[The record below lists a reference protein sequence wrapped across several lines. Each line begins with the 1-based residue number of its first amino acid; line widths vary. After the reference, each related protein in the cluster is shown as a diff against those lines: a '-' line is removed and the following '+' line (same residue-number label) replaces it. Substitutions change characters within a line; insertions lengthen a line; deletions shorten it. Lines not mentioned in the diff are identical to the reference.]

1 MKGQAPKVD
10 RRTAAD
16 VERQL
21 HQLLGVYTARW
32 PQFDPRR
39 GLSAALVGVF
49 RRYAEIIIERLNKV
63 PEKNF
68 LAFLDLLGASLLT
81 PQPARVPLTFSL
93 AAGTLVDAVVPAG
106 TQAAAPPAEG
116 EKEPVIFET
125 ERELVVTA
133 ARLDA
138 VYVRDPERDRYA
150 DISEIADPSAA
161 SQGVPIFE
169 GTRQTEHVFYL
180 GHDVLLSY
188 PAMREVH
195 LTFTLNRPPAN
206 AAPRALRWEVWD
218 GTDGTPVTPATDT
231 TAGLT
236 KDGDIVFSNLAAV
249 PRATVQNVRS
259 RWLRCRLLTP
269 VTNMK
274 GPAGGMLT
282 DTDLPLVQ
290 TAFMRVALNR
300 TGLPVEAAFT
310 NTVPVD
316 LSKDFFPLGERPR
329 YGDVFYLA
337 NGETFA
343 RPGASVG
350 LNVTLVNPA
359 SLGAA
364 SPIPATRASANL
376 SLLWEYWDGRSWKNL
391 VTALPAQSNASD
403 TTRALTESGR
413 VSFVL
418 PNDAAAANVNGV
430 DNAWLRV
437 RVASGN
443 YGEDTH
449 YELNDPNDPSK
460 GYRLNDPND
469 ISKGYRVAPANFA
482 PPSIKGL
489 TVDYSW
495 ASVPHPPDAAVTYND
510 YAYQTF
516 ARAPFKPFRAMG
528 DASPA
533 LYFGFSLPAARPHFP
548 NRKLSLY
555 AGTVEARYGEVFVP
569 VSPRRSVGVAKP
581 GEEVTHSLTVTNTA
595 RAQTTFDLAVTG
607 NRWGAAKGPAVTL
620 GPDQSGTIRVTV
632 RVPGTA
638 LPDQSDRAFVQVVA
652 GGAVVESGSAT
663 LVTAAGDVKPAPER
677 VRLEWEYWNGVE
689 WAGLLVRDD
698 TANFTLAGLVEF
710 LAPADFVRREEVGRD
725 LYWIRARWRAGQYEA
740 GPRLRRALLNTV
752 MAAQTVSIFDEVLGS
767 SDAGKSQ
774 RFAATRK
781 PVLSGE
787 RLEVREPEE
796 PSWAE
801 RETILKEGGGDAVR
815 VVRDDTGRP
824 VETWVRWLNV
834 PDFYGSGPRDR
845 HYVLDRLTGE
855 IRFGDGLNG
864 LIPPRGAGNLRL
876 ARYRTGGGAGGN
888 RAAGTVTQLK
898 TTVPYIDEVTNVE
911 PAAGGADAEARESL
925 VERAPRTI
933 RHRDR
938 AVTLEDYEDL
948 ARLASPDIARAKCVP
963 LYDLAADGGEEIRLG
978 TVSVIV
984 VPRSGGAK
992 PQPTL
997 ELINRARDFLAARR
1011 VPTGDVVVV
1020 GPEYVRVD
1028 VEATVGV
1035 ASLEGAGEVEAEVL
1049 RTLARYLH
1057 PLTGGLDNRGWDF
1070 GRRPHRSDLFALLES
1085 VAGVDYVHTLNVVE
1099 AEERAGA
1106 GATDRFLVYSG
1117 RHRIGLTFGAD

>member
-1 MKGQAPKVD
+1 MTVPAPKVD

-21 HQLLGVYTARW
+21 YQLLGKYAARW
-32 PQFDPRR
+32 PEFDPRR

-49 RRYAEIIIERLNKV
+49 RRYAEIIIERLNNV

-93 AAGTLVDAVVPAG
+93 AAGTLLDAVVPAG

-138 VYVRDPERDRYA
+138 VYVRDPERDRFA
-150 DISEIADPSAA
+150 DISEIANPSAA
-161 SQGVPIFE
+161 SEGAPVFE
-169 GTRQTEHVFYL
+169 GARQTEHLFYL
-180 GHDVLLSY
+180 GHDALLAH
-188 PAMREVH
+188 PVMREAR
-195 LTFTLNRPPAN
+195 LTFTLNRPLLN
-206 AAPRALRWEVWD
+206 AASRALRWEIWD
-218 GTDGTPVTPATDT
+218 GATGTPVTPASDG

-249 PRATVQNVRS
+249 PRATVENVGS

-269 VTNMK
+269 VTNMA
-274 GPAGGMLT
+274 GPAAGMLA
-282 DTDLPLVQ
+282 DADLPTIQSVFL
-290 TAFMRVALNR
+290 RVSLNR
-300 TGLPVEAAFT
+300 TALPVEAAFT
-310 NTVPVD
+310 NTVAVD
-316 LSKDFFPLGERPR
+316 LSKDFFPFGERPR

-343 RPGASVG
+343 RPGASVA

-376 SLLWEYWDGRSWKNL
+376 SLLWEYWNGRSWKSL
-391 VTALPAQSNASD
+391 LTAAPAPANAAD
-403 TTRALTESGR
+403 TTKALTESGR

-418 PNDAAAANVNGV
+418 PGDAAATNVNGV

-437 RVASGN
+437 RIASGN

-482 PPSIKGL
+482 PPSVKGV

-495 ASVPHPPDAAVTYND
+495 ASVSHIPDAAVTYND
-510 YAYQTF
+510 YTYQTF
-516 ARAPFKPFRAMG
+516 SRAPFKPFRPMG

-533 LYFGFSLPAARPHFP
+533 LYFGFSLPAGRPTFP

-555 AGTVEARYGEVFVP
+555 AGAVESRYGEVSVP
-569 VSPRRSVGVAKP
+569 VSPRRSVGAGLP
-581 GEEVTHSLTVTNTA
+581 GAEVIHTLTVTNTSA
-595 RAQTTFDLAVTG
+595 AQKTFDLSVTG
-607 NRWGAAKGPAVTL
+607 NRWGAAGGSPVIL
-620 GPDQSGTIRVTV
+620 GPGQSGTIRVTAA
-632 RVPGTA
+632 VPETA
-638 LPDQSDRAFVQVVA
+638 LPGQSDRAFVQVVA
-652 GGAVVESGSAT
+652 GAAPVEGGSAT
-663 LVTAAGDVKPAPER
+663 LFTAAGAQKPAPER
-677 VRLEWEYWNGVE
+677 VRLEWEYWNGSE

-698 TANFTLAGLVEF
+698 TSNFTLAGLVEF
-710 LAPADFVRREEVGRD
+710 LAPADFAVREEFGRR

-752 MAAQTVSIFDEVLGS
+752 IAAQTVSIFDEVLGS
-767 SDAGKSQ
+767 SDAGKGQ
-774 RFAATRK
+774 RFAATHK
-781 PVLSGE
+781 PVLGGE

-801 RETILKEGGGDAVR
+801 RETILDEEGADAVR

-824 VETWVRWLNV
+824 VETWVRWHNV

-855 IRFGDGLNG
+855 IRFGDGQNG

-876 ARYRTGGGAGGN
+876 ARYQTGGGTGGN

-898 TTVPYIDEVTNVE
+898 TTVPYIDKVTNVE
-911 PAAGGADAEARESL
+911 PAAGGADAESRASL
-925 VERAPRTI
+925 VERAPRSI

-978 TVSVIV
+978 TVSVII

-992 PQPTL
+992 PQPTF

-1035 ASLEGAGEVEAEVL
+1035 ASLEGAGGVESEVL
-1049 RTLARYLH
+1049 RALARYLH
-1057 PLTGGLDNRGWDF
+1057 PLTGGLDGRGWDF

-1085 VAGVDYVHTLNVVE
+1085 VAGVDYVHSLSVVE
-1099 AEERAGA
+1099 EEERAGA

-1117 RHRIGLTFGAD
+1117 SHRIGLTFRAD